1 MTEAYKAALSDHNLK
16 AVMGEDASAQPGH
29 VQEFMLHET
38 TVSWMRHRLAE
49 TVPKEAWEETTAQ
62 YAERLRFCCDAI
74 KRDLNVEGVCRE
86 FLPRMQTL
94 RDRQGGSL
102 KK

>member
-29 VQEFMLHET
+29 VQELMLHET

-49 TVPKEAWEETTAQ
+49 TVPKRAWEETTAQ

-74 KRDLNVEGVCRE
+74 SRDLNVEGVCRE